1 MKSINPLH
9 PFFRDCDAIPD
20 ASICSDGTNRQCPG
34 NFKACRGFL
43 ESKSNETVKKQGKVY
58 LVGAGPGDPG
68 LLTVEALRLL
78 QSADVVFHD
87 DLVSPEILAL
97 IPAGTHAESVG
108 KRCGRAHVTQQQ
120 IHSLLINAA
129 KQGWKVVR
137 LKSGDPLI
145 FGRAGEEIEALR
157 RAGIEYTIV
166 PGITAAFGA
175 AARAGIALTDRRL
188 ASRIVFLSNHQCA
201 GKALFPWKGAVST
214 DTTALIYMPGS
225 DYEALAAKLCAQG
238 LPAGTPCLVVS
249 RATTAKQEVH
259 PTTLANLGNAPHCA
273 APVLLIV
280 GAVAAKYPGASI
292 ERPTSDTE
300 VASSSFTFEVSL
312 MEEQVEFREAPPGT
326 RRSAI

>member
-1 MKSINPLH
+1 MKSFDPLH
-9 PFFRDCDAIPD
+9 AFFRDCSATPD
-20 ASICSDGTNRQCPG
+20 ASICSDGTGRQCLG
-34 NFKACRGFL
+34 NFKAYRGL
-43 ESKSNETVKKQGKVY
+43 LGSKSNKTVKKLGKVY

-97 IPAGTHAESVG
+97 IPSGTHAESVG
-108 KRCGRAHVTQQQ
+108 KRCGRANVTQQQ

-157 RAGIEYTIV
+157 KAGIEYAIV

-201 GKALFPWKGAVST
+201 GKPLFHWKGAVST
-214 DTTALIYMPGS
+214 DTTALIYMPGA
-225 DYEALAAKLCAQG
+225 DYQGLAAKLCAQG
-238 LPAGTPCLVVS
+238 LPADTPCLVVS
-249 RATTAKQEVH
+249 QATTAKQKVH
-259 PTTLANLGNAPHCA
+259 PTTLANLGSAPRCA
-273 APVLLIV
+273 TPVLLIV

-292 ERPTSDTE
+292 DLPTSDTQA
-300 VASSSFTFEVSL
+300 ASPAFTFEFSL
-312 MEEQVEFREAPPGT
+312 MDEQVEF
-326 RRSAI
+326 